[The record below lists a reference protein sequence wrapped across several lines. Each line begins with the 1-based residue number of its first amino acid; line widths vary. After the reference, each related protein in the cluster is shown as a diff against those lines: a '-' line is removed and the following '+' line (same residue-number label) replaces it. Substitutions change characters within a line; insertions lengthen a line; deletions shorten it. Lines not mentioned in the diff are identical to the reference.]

1 MCARTH
7 TDLYTHMHRCTHRHT
22 DTHKHG
28 HRHAPTLNAN
38 VFMNAQLEVY
48 LTALL
53 EYLVTY

>member
-1 MCARTH
+1 MHALTQTYTH
-7 TDLYTHMHRCTHRHT
+7 TCIDAHT

-28 HRHAPTLNAN
+28 HRHTPTLNAH